1 MKCPICDSEDCTTE
15 DDIVWFCSDCGEEFE
30 VEDFESNEG
39 MLDNLDDEQYNFLE
53 LSDNLE
59 ELDDDFDDE
68 APEDLNG
75 YDDDYEDEFDDW

>member
-15 DDIVWFCSDCGEEFE
+15 DDIVWFCSDCVKEIE

-59 ELDDDFDDE
+59 ELDDDFYDE

>member
-1 MKCPICDSEDCTTE
+1 MVECPYCGSENCSS
-15 DDIVWFCSDCGEEFE
+15 DDGVSWYCSDCDEEF
-30 VEDFESNEG
+30 EDFESNEG